1 MWQTKYAS
9 VIPKNLGVGVNF
21 RPCSEGNF
29 LTGRPLFV
37 SQQCKSREDIA
48 MKPYFVNI
56 DSPVGTKAGAGADT
70 KNKDSN
76 FDL

>member
-1 MWQTKYAS
+1 
-9 VIPKNLGVGVNF
+9 
-21 RPCSEGNF
+21 
-29 LTGRPLFV
+29 
-37 SQQCKSREDIA
+37 

-70 KNKDSN
+70 KNEYSN